1 MKKLGSATVVVIIF
15 AIVFML
21 YSSSTYADV
30 RHMKNQYNE
39 YESYIIEKYETE
51 YNNKVQEL

>member
-1 MKKLGSATVVVIIF
+1 MKKKGSATLVIIFF

-21 YSSSTYADV
+21 YASSTYADV
-30 RHMKNQYNE
+30 RHLKNGYNE
-39 YESYIIEKYETE
+39 YEQDIIERYETE

>member
-1 MKKLGSATVVVIIF
+1 MKKVGSATIVIILF

-21 YSSSTYADV
+21 YSSSTFADV
-30 RHMKNQYNE
+30 RHMKNNYNE
-39 YESYIIEKYETE
+39 YEQKIIEKYENE